1 MSTPRTLPLVETG
14 EELSKESPPLRLAA
28 GGLRLFPVES
38 RGKKPLIAD
47 WPHQATTDEKR
58 LASWYQQ
65 FPGCNSAI
73 AARTGVRNFRSRR

>member
-14 EELSKESPPLRLAA
+14 EDLSRNRRLRLAA

-38 RGKKPLIAD
+38 RQKQLIAD

-65 FPGCNSAI
+65 FPGCNGRSR
-73 AARTGVRNFRSRR
+73 RTGVRNFRSRR